1 MKILVDADAC
11 PVKQII
17 ESIAARHGL
26 EVMMVSNL
34 NHCIQSQYAQ
44 VVVVDGASQAADI
57 AIINM
62 VQPGDIVIT
71 QDYGLASMALAKG
84 SYALDPMGKIYTAE
98 NIDRL
103 LLSRFLNQKA
113 RRAGERT
120 KGPRKRGRPDDNRF
134 AGSLEQL
141 ILGNIH

>member
-11 PVKQII
+11 PVKEII

-26 EVMMVSNL
+26 EVIMVSNL
-34 NHCIQSQYAQ
+34 NHCIQSQYAE

-62 VQPGDIVIT
+62 VHPGDIVVT

-120 KGPRKRGRPDDNRF
+120 KGPRKRVRPDDNRF
-134 AGSLEQL
+134 ARSLEQL
-141 ILGNIH
+141 ILENIH

>member
-11 PVKQII
+11 PVKEII
-17 ESIAARHGL
+17 ESIAARHAL
-26 EVMMVSNL
+26 EVIMVSNL
-34 NHCIQSQYAQ
+34 NHCIQSQYSE

-62 VQPGDIVIT
+62 VHPGDIVIT

-84 SYALDPMGKIYTAE
+84 SYALDPMGKIYTGE

-120 KGPRKRGRPDDNRF
+120 KGPRKRARPDDNRF

-141 ILGNIH
+141 ILENIH